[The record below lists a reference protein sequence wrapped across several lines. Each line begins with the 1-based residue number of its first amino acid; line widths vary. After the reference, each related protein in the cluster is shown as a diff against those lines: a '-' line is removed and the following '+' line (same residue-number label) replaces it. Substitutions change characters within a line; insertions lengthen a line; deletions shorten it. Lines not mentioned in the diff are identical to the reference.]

1 MSYYIPENDIA
12 RPRVIIMWGFL
23 FVAFYSPGQGQ
34 FRGSDPWRLHHSLA
48 RRIRIITRLTFS
60 CKDLFHF
67 YIPQN
72 HSR

>member
-12 RPRVIIMWGFL
+12 RPILIIMWGFL

-34 FRGSDPWRLHHSLA
+34 FRGSDPCRLRLSLTH
-48 RRIRIITRLTFS
+48 RIRLVARLTFF

-67 YIPQN
+67 YTPQN
-72 HSR
+72 RSR